1 MRGLVERAR
10 VNVDVMPVVV
20 MHAAGGCML
29 DGCGWMG
36 VTELMR
42 VGVWLVDAGGWVW
55 MGVL

>member
-1 MRGLVERAR
+1 MVERAR